1 MTCDPRIAA
10 HESLITSR
18 SYGGYNS
25 PSPSN
30 ARGGITS
37 QYSDSLKNGGNFVAD
52 SRGAGEMK

>member
-1 MTCDPRIAA
+1 MICDPLIAA

-18 SYGGYNS
+18 SYGDNS

-30 ARGGITS
+30 TRGGITS

-52 SRGAGEMK
+52 SGGAGEM